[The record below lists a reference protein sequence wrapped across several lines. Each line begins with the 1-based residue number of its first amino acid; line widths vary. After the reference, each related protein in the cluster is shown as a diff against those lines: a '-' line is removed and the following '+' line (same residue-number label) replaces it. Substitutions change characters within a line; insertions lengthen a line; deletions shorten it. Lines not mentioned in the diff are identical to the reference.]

1 MEERKEEL
9 DEGNYE
15 DIDRDE
21 EAEAQAEKMKVIERI
36 MKRFNDK
43 KEKERLEKEE
53 RLKPYELSQEERK
66 KLDKKK
72 TDLKVRRSALG
83 YKSLQEFFYK
93 ANQRAK
99 KEDKAEQAE
108 EREAMEKEEPKMIR
122 KDIERN
128 MALKGI
134 EKKIGGDPIN
144 LVKDFTG
151 DIRDE
156 DKKQIKKERE
166 REKKDKK
173 KSKKTEFL
181 RKQDERR
188 EVRQTRRAVREDT
201 EREKNIN
208 DRRLLKPQ
216 LEAKLDEKV
225 GEDAMKNIREFAE
238 FDKLVTKRSEPS
250 EEGKEESMKGM
261 KGKKYDIERDT
272 EVFDND
278 YIKLTQ
284 EILRVIDTDPYI
296 GYTEGR
302 RNSDEKKAQLFLEDF
317 GRSRFESKGRLGRYI
332 GRVADKIFEDKYERI
347 TEKDPN
353 FIRLSKREK
362 ENAFNQFYRELYED
376 IRDILD
382 YLGGG
387 DRTREIYR
395 GRTKRL
401 VREAYKRNGDTFVP
415 DYEELESSE
424 SEPDYEDY

>member
-9 DEGNYE
+9 DDGNFE
-15 DIDRDE
+15 DIE
-21 EAEAQAEKMKVIERI
+21 EDAQAEKMKVIERI
-36 MKRFNDK
+36 MKRFNAK
-43 KEKERLEKEE
+43 KEKARLEKEE
-53 RLKPYELSQEERK
+53 RLKPYELSQEEREN
-66 KLDKKK
+66 LNDKKAELIQRK
-72 TDLKVRRSALG
+72 KALG
-83 YKSLQEFFYK
+83 YKNRTDDQYEARQQALRDDEFDSYLE
-93 ANQRAK
+93 
-99 KEDKAEQAE
+99 KEE
-108 EREAMEKEEPKMIR
+108 MGKEEPKNIR
-122 KDIERN
+122 KEIQRN
-128 MALKGI
+128 MALSGL
-134 EKKIGGDPIN
+134 EKKIGDPIN
-144 LVKDFTG
+144 LVNEFVG

-156 DKKQIKKERE
+156 DIKKIKKERKQE
-166 REKKDKK
+166 VKDKK
-173 KSKKTEFL
+173 KSKKTESL

-225 GEDAMKNIREFAE
+225 GEDAMKNIREFSN
-238 FDKLVTKRSEPS
+238 FDKLVTKRSEPD
-250 EEGKEESMKGM
+250 ERGKEESMKGS
-261 KGKKYDIERDT
+261 KYDIERDT

-296 GYTEGR
+296 AG
-302 RNSDEKKAQLFLEDF
+302 NSDEKKARLFLKDF
-317 GRSRFESKGRLGRYI
+317 GRSKFESKGRLGRYI
-332 GRVADKIFEDKYERI
+332 VRVADKIFEDKFNRI

-353 FIRLSKREK
+353 FIRLSKKEK
-362 ENAFNQFYRELYED
+362 NRAYNNFYSELYDD

-401 VREAYKRNGDTFVP
+401 VRTAYQRNGDTFVP

-424 SEPDYEDY
+424 EEMEFDEDY